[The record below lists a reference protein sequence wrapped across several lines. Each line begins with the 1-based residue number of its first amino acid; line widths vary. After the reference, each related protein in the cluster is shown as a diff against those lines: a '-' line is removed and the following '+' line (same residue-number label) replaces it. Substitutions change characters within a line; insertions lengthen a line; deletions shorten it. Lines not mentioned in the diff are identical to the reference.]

1 MQVNFI
7 IHLSTSSNFLFNFS
21 LQEEIASSDIHVKAG
36 AIATRS
42 AFDMD
47 EVPTKYIGVKSPTQ
61 DPKEV
66 AKEMFGLCPS
76 GSETPNAF
84 YSPINYGGPFIPFY
98 APPNQFGLPYDG
110 SFDYQVTNNS
120 SSNSSEA
127 SPVGSMATTLFPHY
141 QQYAMPMPFPYILG
155 GQYSQM
161 YNCSPSA
168 TTDAQNKD
176 GTAQKLMTPPS
187 PLAVKIL
194 SSSGPVEKAY
204 GAESESQDVCRRKNL
219 KTKHYSSGNF
229 SYNCPDVAGLSSPLK
244 RMKVADGISM
254 DKSLADDSVSAYFA
268 DVSANSTCSDDEAE
282 DNEEVSSIMSLLQG
296 RQNREM
302 GFTGLNQ
309 ISFKEKESLEKITGT
324 SDLSLLLSNGLES
337 LTAKEGKIAQM
348 PCTGVQSPPPPTTCA
363 ETKYVFSAN
372 GDCVSVTAMDM
383 HDIDAKVTS
392 SQEDNYYLP
401 SLDSLL
407 NIGEDT
413 IVTMKAAMNL
423 DIQGVVEI
431 ATEDSC
437 KDLQSQ
443 EAHSCTNGDT
453 IHLN

>member
-1 MQVNFI
+1 M
-7 IHLSTSSNFLFNFS
+7 
-21 LQEEIASSDIHVKAG
+21 AG
-36 AIATRS
+36 ATATRS

-76 GSETPNAF
+76 GSEAPNTF

-98 APPNQFGLPYDG
+98 VPPNQFGIPYDNN
-110 SFDYQVTNNS
+110 FDHQVINNS
-120 SSNSSEA
+120 SSNSSEV

-155 GQYSQM
+155 GQYPQVYS
-161 YNCSPSA
+161 CSPSA
-168 TTDAQNKD
+168 TDPHSKD
-176 GTAQKLMTPPS
+176 NTAQKLIAAPS
-187 PLAVKIL
+187 PLSVRIL
-194 SSSGPVEKAY
+194 SSSDQVEKPN
-204 GAESESQDVCRRKNL
+204 GTESESQDVCQRKNL

-244 RMKVADGISM
+244 RMKVIDGISM
-254 DKSLADDSVSAYFA
+254 DKSLADDSISAYFA
-268 DVSANSTCSDDEAE
+268 DVSANSTCSDDETE

-296 RQNREM
+296 RQNKEM
-302 GFTGLNQ
+302 GFSGLNQ
-309 ISFKEKESLEKITGT
+309 ISFKEKETLEKIAGT
-324 SDLSLLLSNGLES
+324 SDLGLLLSNGLES
-337 LTAKEGKIAQM
+337 MATKEGKMAQRS
-348 PCTGVQSPPPPTTCA
+348 CSGVQSPPPRPTTCA

-372 GDCVSVTAMDM
+372 GDCVSMTAMDM

-392 SQEDNYYLP
+392 SQEDTYYLP

-443 EAHSCTNGDT
+443 EAHSCTNGG
-453 IHLN
+453 LN

>member
-1 MQVNFI
+1 M
-7 IHLSTSSNFLFNFS
+7 
-21 LQEEIASSDIHVKAG
+21 KAG

-76 GSETPNAF
+76 GSEAPNTF

-98 APPNQFGLPYDG
+98 APPNQFGLPYD
-110 SFDYQVTNNS
+110 STNFDHQVMANS

-127 SPVGSMATTLFPHY
+127 SPAGSMAAATLFPHY

-155 GQYSQM
+155 GQYPPQM

-168 TTDAQNKD
+168 TDPHGKD
-176 GTAQKLMTPPS
+176 NTTAQKLMSAPS
-187 PLAVKIL
+187 PLSVKIL
-194 SSSGPVEKAY
+194 SSSDQVEKPNCT
-204 GAESESQDVCRRKNL
+204 ESEAQDICRRRNL
-219 KTKHYSSGNF
+219 KTKHFSSGNF

-244 RMKVADGISM
+244 RMKVVDGISM
-254 DKSLADDSVSAYFA
+254 DKSLADDSISAYFA
-268 DVSANSTCSDDEAE
+268 DVSANSTCSDDETE
-282 DNEEVSSIMSLLQG
+282 ENEEVSSIMSLLQ
-296 RQNREM
+296 NREM
-302 GFTGLNQ
+302 GFSGLNQ
-309 ISFKEKESLEKITGT
+309 ISFKEKESLEKIAGT
-324 SDLSLLLSNGLES
+324 SDLGLLLSNGLES
-337 LTAKEGKIAQM
+337 LTAKEGKMA
-348 PCTGVQSPPPPTTCA
+348 CSGVQSPPPPPPTTCA

-392 SQEDNYYLP
+392 SQEDTYYLP

-431 ATEDSC
+431 ATEEDSC

-443 EAHSCTNGDT
+443 EAHSCTNSDS
-453 IHLN
+453 IRLN